1 MEISIVRIEDFCP
14 SYQVNTSSKTL
25 PPNQRFGRASKK
37 PPTVGRIRYSPGRV
51 QLHGRD
57 MLSFGSC
64 PPLRK
69 HGMQF
74 HPGRFFVILR
84 IRSCAA
90 LAVTFEMKSG
100 YFLLPV
106 RNFRRRAYYLQQLSL
121 RLRRCHNLF
130 PLLIPPPSHPAVHF
144 IFHRHDVLDPDR
156 PEQLWKPQGW
166 PYPSMSK
173 VRMLS
178 PTQQK
183 SPAGRT
189 FLPTREGFQSCT
201 IRRAPPFVHY
211 PSCGL
216 SCTHLL

>member
-173 VRMLS
+173 VVNG
-178 PTQQK
+178 P
-183 SPAGRT
+183 
-189 FLPTREGFQSCT
+189 LPVPG
-201 IRRAPPFVHY
+201 
-211 PSCGL
+211 
-216 SCTHLL
+216 

>member
-130 PLLIPPPSHPAVHF
+130 PLLIPPPS
-144 IFHRHDVLDPDR
+144 
-156 PEQLWKPQGW
+156 
-166 PYPSMSK
+166 
-173 VRMLS
+173 
-178 PTQQK
+178 
-183 SPAGRT
+183 
-189 FLPTREGFQSCT
+189 
-201 IRRAPPFVHY
+201 
-211 PSCGL
+211 
-216 SCTHLL
+216 